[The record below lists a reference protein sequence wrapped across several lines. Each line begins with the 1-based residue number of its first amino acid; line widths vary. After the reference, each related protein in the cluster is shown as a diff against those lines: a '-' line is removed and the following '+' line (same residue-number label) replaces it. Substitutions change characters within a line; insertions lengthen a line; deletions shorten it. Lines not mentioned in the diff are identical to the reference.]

1 MVWFYPHWGNLHSMC
16 MCSLFCHILIFFWTF
31 FGVEILMLVPENIS
45 PPPLDPISV
54 PWLRPW
60 NLSDES
66 EQFGGVRKS
75 VHGTHLQW
83 WAKQNKNIKDRNQ
96 KKTNFHCQIWPR
108 TVSRPLAQETFRA
121 LQDVKAWKWV
131 SVNSPWVEEGGEG
144 EMIKAELSKSSSHS
158 SSDFAWKYWSI
169 KFCRLKVAR
178 KTDWI
183 AKTLK
188 SNTQLTKKGTLY
200 S

>member
-16 MCSLFCHILIFFWTF
+16 MCSLFCHILIFLWTF

-121 LQDVKAWKWV
+121 LQDVKAFWLV
-131 SVNSPWVEEGGEG
+131 SCQEMGVGELTLSRGGRRRRNDKSRVVEV
-144 EMIKAELSKSSSHS
+144 ILT
-158 SSDFAWKYWSI
+158 FI
-169 KFCRLKVAR
+169 LRFCLE
-178 KTDWI
+178 I
-183 AKTLK
+183 LEH
-188 SNTQLTKKGTLY
+188 
-200 S
+200 